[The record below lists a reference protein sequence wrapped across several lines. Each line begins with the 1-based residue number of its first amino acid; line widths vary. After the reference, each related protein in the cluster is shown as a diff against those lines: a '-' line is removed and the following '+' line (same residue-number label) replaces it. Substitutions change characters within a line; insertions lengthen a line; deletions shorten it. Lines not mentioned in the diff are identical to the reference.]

1 MCADA
6 LITSSRRLGATVHA
20 AVRSHRFPSS
30 RGVGLVAQEAIPA
43 GARVLEIPERLWSP
57 LSAESARA
65 NLSKHNPDVARR
77 AVNLSAR
84 LAERAS
90 NFDGTLML
98 ALQIMSESSIAAF
111 DSADPAAAAFAEEWR
126 AVAVPP
132 QITTPYF
139 YDAAQLAL
147 LKGSEQSLRATRARR
162 DFIHQVHASLYPPAV
177 ERSTA
182 MEKALGNT
190 QQSAPPPSL
199 AKLEWALAVAS
210 SRVTTAFDGAGV
222 TFLPILDFLNHQSES
237 SANCRHDYDGST
249 RSFSVETVAPVAAG
263 EELTISYGAHA
274 NSKLLRVYGFAT
286 DENPN
291 DRALLRVRWELW
303 EDRRGPAGFDV
314 VAAAEAPPPPADF
327 ELSAANP
334 LPRDLI
340 GAMRLWMC
348 DEEEWR
354 ALSDGSSDA
363 DPTRAPLSAKNERAA
378 IGALGADTIA
388 SLEKYDTF
396 GFDSEEAALRG
407 GATGA
412 ERDCA
417 LVRLGEKRILHATL
431 ARLTE
436 MRERL

>member
-1 MCADA
+1 
-6 LITSSRRLGATVHA
+6 VHA
-20 AVRSHRFPSS
+20 GIRARRFPTS
-30 RGVGLVAQEAIPA
+30 RGVGLITEEALPA
-43 GARVLEIPERLWSP
+43 GARVLEIPERLWAP
-57 LSAESARA
+57 LSAESVR
-65 NLSKHNPDVARR
+65 SSFQERSPIIARR
-77 AVNLSAR
+77 AENLGAR

-90 NFDGTLML
+90 SFEGTLML
-98 ALQIMSESSIAAF
+98 ALMIMDEGSTAAF

-126 AVAVPP
+126 AVAVPE
-132 QITTPYF
+132 QLSISTPYF
-139 YDAAQLAL
+139 YDAAQLVH

-162 DFIHQVHASLYPPAV
+162 EFIRQVHASLYPPAA

-190 QQSAPPPSL
+190 QSAPPPSL

-222 TFLPILDFLNHQSES
+222 TLLPILDFLNHAGSA
-237 SANCRHDYDGST
+237 ANCRHDYDGDA

-286 DENPN
+286 DENPH
-291 DRALLRVRWELW
+291 DRALLRVRWDLW

-314 VAAAEAPPPPADF
+314 IAAAEAPPPPADF

-334 LPRDLI
+334 LPGDLL

-348 DEEEWR
+348 DEAEWT
-354 ALSDGSSDA
+354 ALRDGSSDA

-378 IGALGADTIA
+378 IGALGADTVA
-388 SLEKYDTF
+388 TLEKYASF
-396 GFDSEEAALRG
+396 GCEGEEAALRG

-436 MRERL
+436 MRDRL